1 MKKYIMNEHWEM
13 EEFEDDS
20 NLYLLVIEQHIPA
33 CSYIHQTDLDP
44 DSLLPGYTQLI
55 QQYEDTAVD
64 GLLQISLV
72 KVPNTEQICSQL
84 GCCDSMEKGSTSE
97 AIDAINNILNRA
109 DCEILENWH
118 KDVFTEARR
127 TKRKKKQKPCDSI
140 TYSTGYPELDVEFFN
155 SHFGSSGE
163 AIGNETVSETGA
175 QTGAAEGGSNL
186 SENLT
191 EADDTVQKQG
201 ERGRQ
206 PGKRYIKR
214 YYIRPQNIFCSKKS
228 DILAALVKDVG
239 DANCS
244 VYSLKSLEDHD
255 DVHLLK
261 PSDIIYYYDDGI
273 LYDKNHVK
281 VMDYDL
287 NVKHEEERTKFANI
301 DAVSDVKFEAEYKDR
316 LIEKVENVCCIC
328 KEPFEGHG
336 NNPSPLQEKGR
347 CCNACNLKF
356 VVPARIELY
365 FRDSQTES

>member
-1 MKKYIMNEHWEM
+1 MNEHWEM

-20 NLYLLVIEQHIPA
+20 TLYLLVIEQHVPA
-33 CSYIHQTDLDP
+33 CSYVHQTDLDL
-44 DSLLPGYTQLI
+44 DSLLPGYTQLV

-64 GLLQISLV
+64 GLLQIYVV

-84 GCCDSMEKGSTSE
+84 GYCDSMEKGSTAE
-97 AIDAINNILNRA
+97 AVDAINNILNRA
-109 DCEILENWH
+109 DCEILENWR
-118 KDVFTEARR
+118 KDAFTEARH

-140 TYSTGYPELDVEFFN
+140 TYSTGYPELDIEFFN
-155 SHFGSSGE
+155 SRFTGSEGALENE
-163 AIGNETVSETGA
+163 AGSEA
-175 QTGAAEGGSNL
+175 AASTGAAEGAGSL

-191 EADDTVQKQG
+191 EADNVPQKQG

-261 PSDIIYYYDDGI
+261 PSDIIYYYDEGI

-287 NVKHEEERTKFANI
+287 NVKHEEERQKFANV
-301 DAVSDVKFEAEYKDR
+301 DTVSDAKFEAEYQDR
-316 LIEKVENVCCIC
+316 LIEEVENICCIC
-328 KEPFEGHG
+328 KETFEGHG
-336 NNPSPLQEKGR
+336 HNPSPLQEKGR

-356 VVPARIELY
+356 VIPARIEHY
-365 FRDSQTES
+365 FGDSQTES

>member
-1 MKKYIMNEHWEM
+1 MNEHWEM

-20 NLYLLVIEQHIPA
+20 TLYLLVIEQHVPA
-33 CSYIHQTDLDP
+33 CSYVHQTDLDL
-44 DSLLPGYTQLI
+44 DSLLPGYTQLV

-64 GLLQISLV
+64 GLLQIYVV

-84 GCCDSMEKGSTSE
+84 GYCDSMEKGSTTE
-97 AIDAINNILNRA
+97 AVDAINNILNRA
-109 DCEILENWH
+109 DCEILENWR
-118 KDVFTEARR
+118 KDAFTEARH

-140 TYSTGYPELDVEFFN
+140 TYSTGYPELDIEFFN
-155 SHFGSSGE
+155 SRFTGSEGALENE
-163 AIGNETVSETGA
+163 AGSEA
-175 QTGAAEGGSNL
+175 AASTGAAEGAGSL

-191 EADDTVQKQG
+191 EADNVPQKQG

-261 PSDIIYYYDDGI
+261 PSDIIYYYDEGI

-287 NVKHEEERTKFANI
+287 NVKHEEERQKFANV
-301 DAVSDVKFEAEYKDR
+301 DTVSDAKFEAEYQDR
-316 LIEKVENVCCIC
+316 LIEEVENICCIC
-328 KEPFEGHG
+328 KETFEGHG
-336 NNPSPLQEKGR
+336 HNPSPLQEKGR

-356 VVPARIELY
+356 VIPARIELY
-365 FRDSQTES
+365 FGDSQTES